1 MGPHAQP
8 SPHGRKHA
16 YHSRLPV
23 STPPEHPASV
33 SHSNL
38 GTAGI
43 AGLAVGAVGVVF
55 GDIGTSPLY
64 AVKESIAHLR
74 AHGEPLE
81 EFMLGLMSLVLWLL
95 VFVVN
100 VKYIFSITR
109 ASNRGEG
116 GIFALMSLIPRGL
129 ARGVRRST
137 LFYLMIAVLG
147 AGLLFG
153 DGIITPSMSVLS
165 AMEGLVVF
173 SPKLSGAVVPGTL
186 VILVALFFAQQW
198 GTGRIGAFFG
208 PVMIL
213 WFVVIALLGLR
224 GIAMDTSVLRAFNPA
239 YAASLVWAH
248 PVACFFLLSAVVLVV
263 TGAEALYADM
273 GHFGIRSIRLA
284 WYVLVGPALTLSY
297 FGQGALALSRLKAGE
312 TLPEGFNPF
321 FELVPEGFLIPMV
334 LLSTFAAVIA
344 SQAMISGVFSMARQ
358 AVRLNLLP
366 RLEIVH
372 TSDEHEGQIYLPTIN
387 GLMLVGCLITV
398 LLFPSS
404 TALASAY
411 GIAVTAVMGVTTFLF
426 CTVAYRLWRWRLS
439 VVLLVGFAF
448 LSVDLLLLAANVLK
462 VFSGGWFTLAIA
474 LGTFIVMAT
483 WVQGSYHLGK
493 RIAEDSQSIHEF
505 LAEVLWTDV
514 TPRVDGT
521 AVFLTTNLSTPIALK
536 HFVEHAHVLHQKIVL
551 LTIIPSN
558 LPVVPPWRQV
568 HVDWLPDGIWKITAR
583 CGFMESPNIP
593 RFLERSNGKEAFK
606 FDPERTTYFTR
617 RTLVLPTGPA
627 KIAPWRK
634 RLFAALARNAAD
646 ATRSFSLPPSRVVD
660 FGSQVEL

>member
-1 MGPHAQP
+1 M
-8 SPHGRKHA
+8 
-16 YHSRLPV
+16 
-23 STPPEHPASV
+23 
-33 SHSNL
+33 
-38 GTAGI
+38 
-43 AGLAVGAVGVVF
+43 GAVGVVF

-64 AVKESIAHLR
+64 AIKESIAHLQL
-74 AHGEPLE
+74 HGEPIE
-81 EFMLGLMSLVLWLL
+81 EFVLGLMSLVLWLL

-116 GIFALMSLIPRGL
+116 GIFALISLIPRGL

-137 LFYLMIAVLG
+137 LFYLMLAVLG

-173 SPKLSGAVVPGTL
+173 NPALSVAVVPSTMI
-186 VILVALFFAQQW
+186 ILVAIFFAQQW
-198 GTGRIGAFFG
+198 GTGRIGSFFG
-208 PVMIL
+208 PIMIV

-224 GIAMDTSVLRAFNPA
+224 GIAMDTTVLRAFNPM
-239 YAASLVWAH
+239 YAFALIWAH

-284 WYVLVGPALTLSY
+284 WYLLVGPALTLNY
-297 FGQGALALSRLKAGE
+297 FGQGALALSRLKVDG
-312 TLPEGFNPF
+312 TLPKGFNPF
-321 FELVPEGFLIPMV
+321 FELVPDGLLIPMV
-334 LLSTFAAVIA
+334 LLSTCAAVIA

-358 AVRLNLLP
+358 AIRLNLLP

-387 GLMLVGCLITV
+387 ALMLVGCLVTV

-404 TALASAY
+404 SSLASAY

-426 CTVAYRLWRWRLS
+426 CTVARRLWRWRLPW
-439 VVLLVGFAF
+439 VLLMGGAF
-448 LSVDLLLLAANVLK
+448 LSVDLLLFAANAIKVL
-462 VFSGGWFTLAIA
+462 SGGWFALAIA
-474 LGTFIVMAT
+474 LGAFIVMAT
-483 WVQGSYHLGK
+483 WVQGSFHLGK
-493 RIAEDSQSIHEF
+493 RIAEDSQSIHDF
-505 LAEVLWTDV
+505 LGALWDDL

-521 AVFLTTNLSTPIALK
+521 AVFLTTNYSTPIALK
-536 HFVEHAHVLHQKIVL
+536 HFVEHAHVVHRQIVL
-551 LTIIPSN
+551 LTIISSS

-568 HVDWLPDGIWKITAR
+568 RVEWLPDGVWKITAR

-593 RFLERSNGKEAFK
+593 RFLERTRAPGFEFN
-606 FDPERTTYFTR
+606 PEQTTYFTR
-617 RTLVLPTGPA
+617 RTQVLPTGPA
-627 KIAPWRK
+627 KMARWRK
-634 RLFAALARNAAD
+634 RLFAALSRNATD
-646 ATRSFSLPPSRVVD
+646 ATRSFNLPPSRVVD